1 MADVKSIDN
10 IGEGVEAGIGSLLH
24 YGSQMPDGDLFSVI
38 DLALNER
45 TAL

>member
-1 MADVKSIDN
+1 LAKASKQT
-10 IGEGVEAGIGSLLH
+10 GILLH